1 MTPKGTD
8 SVPPP
13 SIDRREWFALAAV
26 ALLGLAI
33 RVALWSTQSIPSVDG
48 TAYLRMAQ
56 AFAGG
61 PGIDSVHQYGYPA
74 LIWLA
79 HFLIPDWVL
88 AARVV
93 ALVAGTLLIPI
104 TGWLG
109 AAFLRDRRLRLL
121 PAAAL
126 AVTPLAIRYSLTTM
140 TDMPF
145 LALFF
150 LGKLDAGAVAGN
162 ALGLASGVALAA
174 MFLFLRSPK
183 CGPRTRPQAMVLGNG
198 VLVIGLGI
206 VNIARADA
214 SLFAPGP
221 GDLAGL
227 AFLGVVQIGIAYAV
241 FTFGIARVG
250 ALEASLIGMLEPV
263 LNPIWVLIVLDERP
277 GWWAVVGGA
286 IITSNEQIYERMKFL
301 QNAAGAVPGPFDS
314 WLVLRGLKTLAVR
327 MREHE
332 RNAQAVAQLL
342 NEHTAV
348 ERVIYPGLPS
358 HPQHAL
364 AREQMRGFGGMISI
378 ILKGGVE
385 AANQMV
391 TRTKLFT
398 LAESLGGVESLI
410 EVPAAMTHASVV
422 GSKLEV
428 PPGLVRLS
436 VGIEDINDLLH
447 DVEQSLG

>member
-1 MTPKGTD
+1 MDYGFATRAIHVGQEPDATTGAVIVPIYQTSTYAQKAVGEHTGYEYSRTD
-8 SVPPP
+8 NPT
-13 SIDRREWFALAAV
+13 RTALQECLAALEEGKYALAFASGLGATTTLLLMLKAGDHVICGDDVYGGTYRLFDKVFTNQGLTFDFVDTSDPAQV
-26 ALLGLAI
+26 AAAI
-33 RVALWSTQSIPSVDG
+33 RPETKMLWIETPTNPMLKLAPIAQL
-48 TAYLRMAQ
+48 TRMARERGIWTVVDNT
-56 AFAGG
+56 FAS
-61 PGIDSVHQYGYPA
+61 PYNQRP
-74 LIWLA
+74 L
-79 HFLIPDWVL
+79 
-88 AARVV
+88 
-93 ALVAGTLLIPI
+93 T
-104 TGWLG
+104 LG
-109 AAFLRDRRLRLL
+109 ADVVLH
-121 PAAAL
+121 
-126 AVTPLAIRYSLTTM
+126 STTKY
-140 TDMPF
+140 
-145 LALFF
+145 
-150 LGKLDAGAVAGN
+150 LGGHSD
-162 ALGLASGVALAA
+162 
-174 MFLFLRSPK
+174 
-183 CGPRTRPQAMVLGNG
+183 
-198 VLVIGLGI
+198 
-206 VNIARADA
+206 
-214 SLFAPGP
+214 
-221 GDLAGL
+221 
-227 AFLGVVQIGIAYAV
+227 
-241 FTFGIARVG
+241 
-250 ALEASLIGMLEPV
+250 
-263 LNPIWVLIVLDERP
+263 
-277 GWWAVVGGA
+277 VVGGA
-286 IITSNEQIYERMKFL
+286 IITSNDQIYERMKFL

-332 RNAQAVAQLL
+332 RNAHAVAQLL

-348 ERVIYPGLPS
+348 ERVIYPGLQS